1 MGYVITAIGLLCLIS
16 AITGKVLRMKRPSL
30 MEVPPQM
37 NRIIYGWLGLLF
49 TGVGIFLI
57 VEGHKS

>member
-1 MGYVITAIGLLCLIS
+1 MGYAIAALGLICLIS
-16 AITGKVLRMKRPSL
+16 GITGKVLPLKRLSL
-30 MEVPPQM
+30 IEVPRQM
-37 NRIIYGWLGLLF
+37 NRIIYGWLALLF